1 MNLKLEIR
9 RNADGVV
16 TSQVWPSWDFNV
28 FWWEEGNAS
37 CDCNREDFF
46 LQAQGEDTDDNE
58 SECSNGRYS
67 VRCSDA
73 DTGVVLY
80 DEFETPNAESGRY

>member
-16 TSQVWPSWDFNV
+16 TSQVWKNWNFNAY
-28 FWWEEGNAS
+28 WWQEGNAS

-46 LQAQGEDTDDNE
+46 LDAQGVDTDDRE
-58 SECSNGRYS
+58 SQCGKGRYS
-67 VRCSDA
+67 VRCTDA
-73 DTGVVLY
+73 DSGQVLY
-80 DEFETPNAESGRY
+80 DEFKAPDTHKA